1 MIHGG
6 RPTVCM
12 QPMIAHTGI
21 EHLDLEN
28 KQLAR
33 IAFVV
38 LSKLVYDHNSS
49 ALRGLQK
56 ADILNDEKICH

>member
-1 MIHGG
+1 
-6 RPTVCM
+6 M